1 MGPSRSW
8 RARGALGVLAVMVA
22 AALVPAGAAAA
33 DSDQPPPPLPVFTPG
48 PTAWKPNFDIWP
60 YSTFTYQVTPQMIAG
75 MSDSCQWFNA
85 QFDPLMGQINDFH
98 GNLNSKASDYSAGG
112 VAAQADAVT
121 ANIDQS
127 TAFLGPRL
135 QPLTIRNNPDNFG
148 PYSPIYGGEY
158 ITKAM
163 FQLTQIS
170 DKIKKR
176 EPAGVVHAN
185 IVHATGWGDAL
196 KGSGACNNA

>member
-1 MGPSRSW
+1 MDPSRRW
-8 RARGALGVLAVMVA
+8 RAWGAVGVLAAVLAV
-22 AALVPAGAAAA
+22 GAAGVAGA
-33 DSDQPPPPLPVFTPG
+33 DSDQPPPPLPAFTPG

-60 YSTFTYQVTPQMIAG
+60 YTTFVDKVTPEMISG

-85 QFDPLMGQINDFH
+85 QFDTLMGQIYDFH
-98 GNLNSKASDYSAGG
+98 GNLNGKASDYTAGG
-112 VAAQADAVT
+112 VQAQADAVA

-127 TAFLGPRL
+127 TGFLAPRL
-135 QPLTIRNNPDNFG
+135 QPLTIRNNLDNYG

-158 ITKAM
+158 ITKVM

-170 DKIKKR
+170 DKIRKK

-185 IVHATGWGDAL
+185 VVHATGWGDAL